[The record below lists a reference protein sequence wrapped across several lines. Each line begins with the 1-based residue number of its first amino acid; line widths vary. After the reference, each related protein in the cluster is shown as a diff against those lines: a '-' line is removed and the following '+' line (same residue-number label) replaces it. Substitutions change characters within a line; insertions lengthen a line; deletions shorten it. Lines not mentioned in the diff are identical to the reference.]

1 VVTPGCGGAA
11 AASETRPG
19 FRIAKGY
26 DIGGVS
32 GLNTREQEHSMDRLD
47 DFRLGSDPG
56 PPPEQES
63 DRGSRAPLWIAAALL
78 VVAAA
83 VAGVVLFKRPAQTPA
98 AEPSAQLAT
107 ASPQAEA
114 RQPLGPDVEPIELPP
129 LVLTDPLVRDLLAK
143 LSSSP
148 TLAAWLATD
157 GLIRAFVASVDNVA
171 DGTSPVRHVR
181 ALAPRAPFRTLSES
195 GTITV
200 DPSSHTRYDGIAN
213 AAASMDPAGLA
224 RVYSLLKPRLVEAYK
239 ELGHLEG
246 DLDGAVERAIVH
258 LLQTPVVEEPVVLR
272 PRVLSFRYDRQDLE
286 ALSPA
291 QKQLLR
297 MGPRN
302 VRRIQEQLRAVAR
315 ELGIP
320 ATRLPAMPPPPAA
333 QP

>member
-1 VVTPGCGGAA
+1 
-11 AASETRPG
+11 
-19 FRIAKGY
+19 
-26 DIGGVS
+26 
-32 GLNTREQEHSMDRLD
+32 MDRLD
-47 DFRLGSDPG
+47 DFRLGSDTE
-56 PPPEQES
+56 PPLGQEPA
-63 DRGSRAPLWIAAALL
+63 RGSRALLWMASVL
-78 VVAAA
+78 VVVGAV
-83 VAGVVLFKRPAQTPA
+83 VAGVVLMRRPAPAPA
-98 AEPSAQLAT
+98 AVDAVPQAT
-107 ASPQAEA
+107 AAPQTEGRA
-114 RQPLGPDVEPIELPP
+114 PLGPEVEPIDLPP

-157 GLIRAFVASVDNVA
+157 GLIRAFVASIDNVA
-171 DGTSPVRHVR
+171 DGMSPVRHVR
-181 ALAPRAPFRTLSES
+181 ALAPRAPFRTLSDG

-200 DPSSHTRYDGIAN
+200 DPQSYARYDGIAN

-239 ELGHLEG
+239 ELGHPEG
-246 DLDGAVERAIVH
+246 DLDSAVERAIVQ

-286 ALSPA
+286 ALSAA

-302 VRRIQEQLRAVAR
+302 VRRIQDQLRAVAR

-320 ATRLPAMPPPPAA
+320 AARLPAVPAPPAA
-333 QP
+333 TR

>member
-1 VVTPGCGGAA
+1 
-11 AASETRPG
+11 
-19 FRIAKGY
+19 
-26 DIGGVS
+26 
-32 GLNTREQEHSMDRLD
+32 MDRLD
-47 DFRLGSDPG
+47 EFRLGSDAE
-56 PPPEQES
+56 PPPEQEP

-83 VAGVVLFKRPAQTPA
+83 VAALVLFNRPAPTPA
-98 AEPSAQLAT
+98 AEPT
-107 ASPQAEA
+107 AGQAAAGPQTDA
-114 RQPLGPDVEPIELPP
+114 RQPLGPEVAPIDLPP

-171 DGTSPVRHVR
+171 DGTSPIRHVR
-181 ALAPRAPFRTLSES
+181 ALAPRAPFRTLSDD
-195 GTITV
+195 GTITM
-200 DPSSHTRYDGIAN
+200 DPSSYARYDGVAN
-213 AAASMDPAGLA
+213 AAVSMDAAGLA

-239 ELGHLEG
+239 ELGHPEG
-246 DLDGAVERAIVH
+246 GLDGAVERAIVQ

-286 ALSPA
+286 ALSAA

-302 VRRIQEQLRAVAR
+302 VRRIQDQLRAVAR

-320 ATRLPAMPPPPAA
+320 AARLPEGPAA
-333 QP
+333 RQ

>member
-1 VVTPGCGGAA
+1 
-11 AASETRPG
+11 
-19 FRIAKGY
+19 
-26 DIGGVS
+26 
-32 GLNTREQEHSMDRLD
+32 MDRLD
-47 DFRLGSDPG
+47 EFRPGSDQEPPG
-56 PPPEQES
+56 LEP
-63 DRGSRAPLWIAAALL
+63 DRGSRAPIWIAAALL

-83 VAGVVLFKRPAQTPA
+83 VAGLILFKRPPA
-98 AEPSAQLAT
+98 APAPAASATSQAQAT
-107 ASPQAEA
+107 PQAEA
-114 RQPLGPDVEPIELPP
+114 RPSLGPEVEPIDLPP
-129 LVLTDPLVRDLLAK
+129 LVLTDPLVRELLAR

-148 TLAAWLATD
+148 TLAVWLATD
-157 GLIRAFVASVDNVA
+157 GLIRAFVASVENVA

-181 ALAPRAPFRTLSES
+181 VLAPRAPFLTLSEGS
-195 GTITV
+195 VITV
-200 DPSSHTRYDGIAN
+200 DPKSYSRYDGLAS

-239 ELGHLEG
+239 ELGHPEG
-246 DLDGAVERAIVH
+246 DLDGAVERAIVQ

-286 ALSPA
+286 ALSGA

-302 VRRIQEQLRAVAR
+302 VRRVQDQLRAVAR

-320 ATRLPAMPPPPAA
+320 ANRLPSPPAV